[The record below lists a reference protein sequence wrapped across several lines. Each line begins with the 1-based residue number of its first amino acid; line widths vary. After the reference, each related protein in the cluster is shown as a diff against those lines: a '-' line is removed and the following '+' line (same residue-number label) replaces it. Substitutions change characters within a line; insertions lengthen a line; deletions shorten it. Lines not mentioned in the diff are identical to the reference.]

1 MMARDANSP
10 PRKRRRGTRT
20 RMAIRYGSLVLLRAL
35 RALTLKPS
43 GSAMAA
49 AELGQA
55 GDIGGHGLTDSRE
68 SPGVTCRFAPPLDW
82 SLGETWIQV
91 RPPVMFARDVSDGVD
106 EQQVGWRATVLAWD
120 EDSQSWHKRA
130 QGETQY
136 AVATDNRA
144 ATFDSRGPETTFF
157 LGYGAY
163 QVTMQLFWYEGRG
176 LDGEPRL
183 AGQAEYQLQHY
194 ALAVRDRIGTE
205 PLGVE
210 KACEL
215 GMTDSTAVSFQAG
228 GPRK

>member
-1 MMARDANSP
+1 M
-10 PRKRRRGTRT
+10 
-20 RMAIRYGSLVLLRAL
+20 L
-35 RALTLKPS
+35 LTLIAVMPEWV
-43 GSAMAA
+43 GSATAA
-49 AELGQA
+49 FRLGRA
-55 GDIGGHGLTDSRE
+55 GNIGGHGLTDSRE

-91 RPPVMFARDVSDGVD
+91 RPPVMFARDISDGVD
-106 EQQVGWRATVLAWD
+106 EQQVGWRATILAWD
-120 EDSQSWHKRA
+120 QDSQLWQERT

-136 AVATDNRA
+136 AVAADNRA

-163 QVTMQLFWYEGRG
+163 QATMQLFWYEGRG
-176 LDGEPRL
+176 PDGEPRL

-194 ALAVRDRIGTE
+194 ALAVRDRIGTQ

-210 KACEL
+210 TACEL
-215 GMTDSTAVSFQAG
+215 GMTDTSTVSFQAG

>member
-1 MMARDANSP
+1 MLLAVSP
-10 PRKRRRGTRT
+10 EW
-20 RMAIRYGSLVLLRAL
+20 AS
-35 RALTLKPS
+35 S
-43 GSAMAA
+43 AA
-49 AELGQA
+49 AAFRLGRA
-55 GDIGGHGLTDSRE
+55 GNIGGHGLTDSRE

-106 EQQVGWRATVLAWD
+106 EQQVGWRATILAWD
-120 EDSQSWHKRA
+120 QDSQSWQERA
-130 QGETQY
+130 QGETQF
-136 AVATDNRA
+136 AVAADNRA

-176 LDGEPRL
+176 PDGKPRV

-194 ALAVRDRIGTE
+194 ALAVRDRIGTQ
-205 PLGVE
+205 PIGVE
-210 KACEL
+210 TACEL
-215 GMTDSTAVSFQAG
+215 GMMETTTVSFQVG

>member
-1 MMARDANSP
+1 VTGDEATP
-10 PRKRRRGTRT
+10 PRGEQRRAGKRPGVL
-20 RMAIRYGSLVLLRAL
+20 ASLLTVLLILLAVSPEW
-35 RALTLKPS
+35 A
-43 GSAMAA
+43 GSAAA
-49 AELGQA
+49 AFRLGRA

-106 EQQVGWRATVLAWD
+106 EQQVGWRATILAWD
-120 EDSQSWHKRA
+120 QDSQSWQERA

-136 AVATDNRA
+136 AVAADNRA

-176 LDGEPRL
+176 PDGKPRV

-194 ALAVRDRIGTE
+194 ALAVRDRIGTQ
-205 PLGVE
+205 PIGVE
-210 KACEL
+210 TACEL
-215 GMTDSTAVSFQAG
+215 GMMETTTVSFQVG